1 MSYQL
6 ISVQSSP
13 GSNFMN
19 ATIRQTVM
27 VSQAVDKIRLEIS
40 NAFGGTDLSISAIS
54 IARPIDQTSGSNE
67 IEANSSTKLTF
78 SNSESFTV
86 PVGAIALSDAVDFHV
101 DSQSIV
107 TISMYLERG
116 QDTDAITSHPGSRT
130 TSHFVSGDHVEA
142 LHFEDSVS
150 AEHWYFI
157 SALEGFFET
166 THSAIAIIG
175 DSITDGRG
183 STTNGNDRWPDL
195 FLDRLQKDISTS
207 SLAIVNQAAGGNRV
221 LADDLGPSVMSR
233 VERDVV
239 AHPGVKYAIVYE
251 GINDIGTGA
260 VDEASQGI
268 IGDRLIQAYQQV
280 ISRLQRHAILV
291 YGATMTPIGGE
302 GQPYDH
308 PNREATRQRVNNWIR
323 SNDQFDA
330 VIDFDSAV
338 RDPDN
343 PTQLLADYDTGDH
356 LHLNPKGLAALADS
370 IDIGL
375 FTRSASNAF

>member
-1 MSYQL
+1 MLLLIIISFAQKVQGWVTIWGAMPQL
-6 ISVQSSP
+6 TEPSNLPPDPFSSP
-13 GSNFMN
+13 GLNFMN

-40 NAFGGTDLSISAIS
+40 NAFGGTDLTISSIS
-54 IARPIDQTSGSNE
+54 IARPIDQTSGSSE

-86 PVGAIALSDAVDFHV
+86 PVGAIALSDAIDFHV
-101 DSQSIV
+101 DCQSIV

-130 TSHFVSGDHVEA
+130 TSHFVSGDHIEA
-142 LHFEDSVS
+142 LRFEDSVS

-166 THSAIAIIG
+166 THSSIAIIG

-195 FLDRLQKDISTS
+195 FLDRLQKDTSTS

-221 LADDLGPSVMSR
+221 LADGLGPSVMSR

-268 IGDRLIQAYQQV
+268 QIIQ
-280 ISRLQRHAILV
+280 
-291 YGATMTPIGGE
+291 
-302 GQPYDH
+302 
-308 PNREATRQRVNNWIR
+308 
-323 SNDQFDA
+323 
-330 VIDFDSAV
+330 
-338 RDPDN
+338 
-343 PTQLLADYDTGDH
+343 
-356 LHLNPKGLAALADS
+356 LNY
-370 IDIGL
+370 
-375 FTRSASNAF
+375 